1 MMYTGELAAL
11 SAAGLWASATFM
23 FAAAGRQLSPIQLN
37 ISKGIIA
44 SILLGGCAVALER
57 IPEEIWTMQGLL
69 LGLSGILGITIGDT
83 AFFGALSRIGP
94 RRALLI
100 ESLTP
105 PLTGLI
111 ALVAI
116 QEELTL
122 TAWCGVLVTVAGV
135 TSVVLERSQPGE
147 LQIAPDVFRVGL
159 ILAVIA
165 SISQATGVVM
175 AHIVLIDHA
184 LDPLWAAFI
193 RLMAALAGLLMAGS
207 FMPKQGTAALGR
219 KISQGTLGRKLWVM
233 VFWATVM
240 GTFLGLWLQQ
250 ISLKYTSA
258 AVAQTLLSTSPLFA
272 LAIAKVRGEELSRR
286 AILGTLVALVGI
298 YLLT

>member
-1 MMYTGELAAL
+1 MYTGELAAL
-11 SAAGLWASATFM
+11 IAAGLWAIATFM
-23 FAAAGRQLSPIQLN
+23 FAEAGRQLSPIQLN

-44 SILLGGCAVALER
+44 SILLGGCALALNR
-57 IPEEIWTMQGLL
+57 IPEEIWTAQGLF

-94 RRALLI
+94 RRTLLI

-116 QEELTL
+116 QEELSWS
-122 TAWCGVLVTVAGV
+122 AWCGVAVTVIGV
-135 TSVVLERSQPGE
+135 TSVVLERNQPGDIK
-147 LQIAPDVFRVGL
+147 IAPDVFRLGL
-159 ILAVIA
+159 ILAIIA

-175 AHIVLIDHA
+175 AHIVLVDHA
-184 LDPLWAAFI
+184 MDPLWAAFI
-193 RLMAALAGLLMAGS
+193 RLMAALLGLLIAGS
-207 FMPKQGTAALGR
+207 FMPQQGTLALGR
-219 KISQGTLGRKLWVM
+219 KITQGELGKKLWVM

-258 AVAQTLLSTSPLFA
+258 AIAQTLLSTSPLFA
-272 LAIAKVRGEELSRR
+272 LAIARIRGERLSQR
-286 AILGTLVALVGI
+286 AIGGTLVALVGI
-298 YLLT
+298 FLLTR